1 MFAGGGRGL
10 PLGWA
15 LCTWAMRSAELDN
28 VAYGRVIHWPSHAWA
43 FGLTLVFTLIVMVFL
58 RFKLR
63 GVDMVSSLKSVE

>member
-1 MFAGGGRGL
+1 MHLGDAVSRAGQRGVRTGD
-10 PLGWA
+10 PLAQPRLG
-15 LCTWAMRSAELDN
+15 
-28 VAYGRVIHWPSHAWA
+28 